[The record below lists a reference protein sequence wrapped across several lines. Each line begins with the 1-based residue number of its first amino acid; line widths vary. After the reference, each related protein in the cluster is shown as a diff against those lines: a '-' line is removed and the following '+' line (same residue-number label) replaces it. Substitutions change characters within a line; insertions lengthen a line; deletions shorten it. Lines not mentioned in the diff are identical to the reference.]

1 MYEMPTNPEGSTPG
15 PKRVGRTPKPLTIL
29 VHPGLMEWAEVEAL
43 QEQGHRVTRMDGDV
57 GDSWDYDMIL
67 APNAWR
73 MTEDLRPYLELAIKS
88 ARKAKYGKDKE
99 GAE

>member
-1 MYEMPTNPEGSTPG
+1 MPTNPEGSTPG

-29 VHPGLMEWAEVEAL
+29 VHPGLMEWAEIKAL
-43 QEQGHRVTRMDGDV
+43 REQGHEVCENQHGALE
-57 GDSWDYDMIL
+57 DYDVIL

-73 MTEDLRPYLELAIKS
+73 MTEDLRPYLDLAVKA
-88 ARKAKYGKDKE
+88 ARKVKYGKDKE